1 MRAIFESIFDI
12 IYLIT
17 VITIGIFMIVKGRK
31 NKQYLL
37 FGIMAVVLGGGD
49 SFHLIPRVISLI
61 SGNEEAYLVPLGIGK
76 AITSVTMTGF
86 YILLYYIYRIRY
98 NIKGEK
104 YIHISMYVLSA
115 IRIVLCLLPQNE
127 WTSAEPPLYMGIIR
141 NIPFLI
147 IGIIIIVL
155 FFIQARK
162 NNDKTFKFMYL
173 TIVLSFG
180 FYIPVVLVAH
190 LYPMVGLLMIP
201 KTCAYVWTVVIGLVD
216 MLKHLKEEKQ
226 TPTLETKVETN

>member
-12 IYLIT
+12 VYLIT

-61 SGNEEAYLVPLGIGK
+61 SGNEEAFLVPLGVGK

-104 YIHISMYVLSA
+104 YIHISLYLLSA
-115 IRIVLCLLPQNE
+115 LRIILCLLPQNE

-162 NNDKTFKFMYL
+162 NNDKSFRFMYL

-180 FYIPVVLVAH
+180 FYIPVVLVSY

-216 MLKHLKEEKQ
+216 MLKSMKEAKTKTLEEKGSA
-226 TPTLETKVETN
+226 

>member
-12 IYLIT
+12 VYLIT
-17 VITIGIFMIVKGRK
+17 VISIGIFMIVKGRK

-61 SGNEEAYLVPLGIGK
+61 SGNEEAFLVPLGIGK

-86 YILLYYIYRIRY
+86 YILLYYVYRIRY

-104 YIHISMYVLSA
+104 YIHISLYLLSA
-115 IRIVLCLLPQNE
+115 LRIVLCILPQNE
-127 WTSAEPPLYMGIIR
+127 WTSAEPPLYMGIVR

-162 NNDKTFKFMYL
+162 NNDKSFKFMYL
-173 TIVLSFG
+173 MIVLSFG
-180 FYIPVVLVAH
+180 FYIPVVLVSH

-216 MLKHLKEEKQ
+216 MIKTMKAEKNS
-226 TPTLETKVETN
+226 TAIETN

>member
-1 MRAIFESIFDI
+1 
-12 IYLIT
+12 
-17 VITIGIFMIVKGRK
+17 MIVKGRK

-61 SGNEEAYLVPLGIGK
+61 SENEEAFLVPLGVGK

-86 YILLYYIYRIRY
+86 YILLYYVYRIRY

-104 YIHISMYVLSA
+104 YIHISLYLLSVL
-115 IRIVLCLLPQNE
+115 RIVLCLLPQNE

-162 NNDKTFKFMYL
+162 NNDKSFRFMYL

-180 FYIPVVLVAH
+180 FYIPVVLVSH

-216 MLKHLKEEKQ
+216 MLKSMKEAKTKTLEEKIN
-226 TPTLETKVETN
+226 K

>member
-1 MRAIFESIFDI
+1 
-12 IYLIT
+12 
-17 VITIGIFMIVKGRK
+17 MIVKGRK

-49 SFHLIPRVISLI
+49 SFRLIPRVISLI
-61 SGNEEAYLVPLGIGK
+61 SGNEEAFLVPLGVGK

-86 YILLYYIYRIRY
+86 YILLYYVYRIRY

-104 YIHISMYVLSA
+104 YIHISLYLLSVL
-115 IRIVLCLLPQNE
+115 RIVLCLLPQNE

-155 FFIQARK
+155 FFVQARK
-162 NNDKTFKFMYL
+162 NNDKSFRFMCL

-180 FYIPVVLVAH
+180 FYIPVVLVSH
-190 LYPMVGLLMIP
+190 LYPMVGLLMVP

-216 MLKHLKEEKQ
+216 MLKSMKEAKTKTLEEKIN
-226 TPTLETKVETN
+226 K

>member
-12 IYLIT
+12 VYLIT

-61 SGNEEAYLVPLGIGK
+61 SGNEEAFLVPLGVGK

-86 YILLYYIYRIRY
+86 YILLYYVYRIRY
-98 NIKGEK
+98 NVKGEK
-104 YIHISMYVLSA
+104 NIHISLYLLSVL
-115 IRIVLCLLPQNE
+115 RIVLCLLPQNE

-162 NNDKTFKFMYL
+162 NNDKSFRFMYL

-180 FYIPVVLVAH
+180 FYIPVVLVSH

-216 MLKHLKEEKQ
+216 MLKSMKEAKTKTLEEKIN
-226 TPTLETKVETN
+226 K

>member
-1 MRAIFESIFDI
+1 
-12 IYLIT
+12 
-17 VITIGIFMIVKGRK
+17 MIVKGRK

-61 SGNEEAYLVPLGIGK
+61 SGNEEAFLVPLGVGK

-86 YILLYYIYRIRY
+86 YILLYYVYRIRY
-98 NIKGEK
+98 NVKGEK
-104 YIHISMYVLSA
+104 YIHISLYLLSVL
-115 IRIVLCLLPQNE
+115 RIVLCLLPQNE
-127 WTSAEPPLYMGIIR
+127 WTSVEPPLYMGIIR

-162 NNDKTFKFMYL
+162 NNDKSFRFMYL

-180 FYIPVVLVAH
+180 FYIPVVLVSH

-216 MLKHLKEEKQ
+216 MLKSMKEAKTKTLEEKIN
-226 TPTLETKVETN
+226 K

>member
-12 IYLIT
+12 VYLIT

-61 SGNEEAYLVPLGIGK
+61 SGNEEAFLVPLGVGK

-86 YILLYYIYRIRY
+86 YILLYYVYRIRY
-98 NIKGEK
+98 NVKGEK
-104 YIHISMYVLSA
+104 YIHISLYLLSVL
-115 IRIVLCLLPQNE
+115 RIVLCLLPQNE
-127 WTSAEPPLYMGIIR
+127 WTSAEPSLYMGIIR

-162 NNDKTFKFMYL
+162 NNDKSFRFMYL

-180 FYIPVVLVAH
+180 FYIPVVLVSH

-216 MLKHLKEEKQ
+216 MLKSMKEAKTKTLEEKIN
-226 TPTLETKVETN
+226 K

>member
-1 MRAIFESIFDI
+1 
-12 IYLIT
+12 
-17 VITIGIFMIVKGRK
+17 MIVKGRK

-61 SGNEEAYLVPLGIGK
+61 SGNEEAFLVPLGVGK

-86 YILLYYIYRIRY
+86 YILLYYVYRIRY
-98 NIKGEK
+98 KIKGEK
-104 YIHISMYVLSA
+104 YIHISLYLLSVL
-115 IRIVLCLLPQNE
+115 RIVLCLLPQNE

-162 NNDKTFKFMYL
+162 NNDKSFRFMYL

-180 FYIPVVLVAH
+180 FYIPVVLVSH

-216 MLKHLKEEKQ
+216 MLKSM
-226 TPTLETKVETN
+226 

>member
-1 MRAIFESIFDI
+1 
-12 IYLIT
+12 
-17 VITIGIFMIVKGRK
+17 MIVKGRK

-61 SGNEEAYLVPLGIGK
+61 SGNEEAFLVPLGVGK

-86 YILLYYIYRIRY
+86 YILLYYVYRIRY

-104 YIHISMYVLSA
+104 YIHISLYLLSVL
-115 IRIVLCLLPQNE
+115 RIVLCLLPQNE

-155 FFIQARK
+155 FFIQTRK
-162 NNDKTFKFMYL
+162 NNDKSFRFMYL

-180 FYIPVVLVAH
+180 FYIPVVLVSH

-216 MLKHLKEEKQ
+216 MLKSMKEAKTKTLEEKIN
-226 TPTLETKVETN
+226 K

>member
-1 MRAIFESIFDI
+1 
-12 IYLIT
+12 
-17 VITIGIFMIVKGRK
+17 MIVKGRK

-61 SGNEEAYLVPLGIGK
+61 SGNEEAFLVPLGVGK

-86 YILLYYIYRIRY
+86 YILLYYVYRIRY
-98 NIKGEK
+98 NVKGEK
-104 YIHISMYVLSA
+104 YIHISLYLLSVL
-115 IRIVLCLLPQNE
+115 RIVLCLLPQNE

-162 NNDKTFKFMYL
+162 NNDKSFRFMYL

-180 FYIPVVLVAH
+180 FYIPVVLVSH

-216 MLKHLKEEKQ
+216 MLKSMKEAKTKTLEEKIN
-226 TPTLETKVETN
+226 K

>member
-1 MRAIFESIFDI
+1 
-12 IYLIT
+12 
-17 VITIGIFMIVKGRK
+17 
-31 NKQYLL
+31 
-37 FGIMAVVLGGGD
+37 MAVVLGGGD

-61 SGNEEAYLVPLGIGK
+61 SGNEEAFLVPLGAGK

-86 YILLYYIYRIRY
+86 YILLYYVYRIRY
-98 NIKGEK
+98 NVKGEK
-104 YIHISMYVLSA
+104 YIHISLYLLSVL
-115 IRIVLCLLPQNE
+115 RIVLCLLPQNE

-162 NNDKTFKFMYL
+162 NNDKSFRFMYL

-180 FYIPVVLVAH
+180 FYIPVVLVSH

-216 MLKHLKEEKQ
+216 MLKSMKEAKTKTLEEKIN
-226 TPTLETKVETN
+226 K

>member
-1 MRAIFESIFDI
+1 
-12 IYLIT
+12 
-17 VITIGIFMIVKGRK
+17 
-31 NKQYLL
+31 
-37 FGIMAVVLGGGD
+37 
-49 SFHLIPRVISLI
+49 
-61 SGNEEAYLVPLGIGK
+61 
-76 AITSVTMTGF
+76 MTGF
-86 YILLYYIYRIRY
+86 YILLYYVYRIRY
-98 NIKGEK
+98 NVKGEK
-104 YIHISMYVLSA
+104 YIHISLYLLSVL
-115 IRIVLCLLPQNE
+115 RIVLCLLPQNE

-162 NNDKTFKFMYL
+162 NNDKSFRFMYL

-180 FYIPVVLVAH
+180 FYIPVVLVSH

-216 MLKHLKEEKQ
+216 MLKSMKEAKTKTLEEKIN
-226 TPTLETKVETN
+226 K

>member
-1 MRAIFESIFDI
+1 
-12 IYLIT
+12 
-17 VITIGIFMIVKGRK
+17 MIVKGRK

-61 SGNEEAYLVPLGIGK
+61 SGNEEAFLVPLGVGK

-86 YILLYYIYRIRY
+86 YILLYYVYRIRY
-98 NIKGEK
+98 NVKGEK
-104 YIHISMYVLSA
+104 NIHISLYLLSVL
-115 IRIVLCLLPQNE
+115 RIVLCLLPQNE

-162 NNDKTFKFMYL
+162 NNDKSFRFMYL

-180 FYIPVVLVAH
+180 FYIPVVLVSH

-216 MLKHLKEEKQ
+216 MLKSMKEAKTKTLEEKIN
-226 TPTLETKVETN
+226 K

>member
-12 IYLIT
+12 VYLIT

-61 SGNEEAYLVPLGIGK
+61 SGNEEAFLVPLGVGK

-86 YILLYYIYRIRY
+86 YILLYYVYRIRY
-98 NIKGEK
+98 NIKDEK
-104 YIHISMYVLSA
+104 YIHISLYLLSVL
-115 IRIVLCLLPQNE
+115 RIVLCLLPQNE

-162 NNDKTFKFMYL
+162 NNDKSFRFMYL

-180 FYIPVVLVAH
+180 FYIPVVLVSH
-190 LYPMVGLLMIP
+190 LYPMVGLLMVP

-216 MLKHLKEEKQ
+216 MLKSMKEAKTKTLEEKIN
-226 TPTLETKVETN
+226 K

>member
-1 MRAIFESIFDI
+1 
-12 IYLIT
+12 
-17 VITIGIFMIVKGRK
+17 MIVKGRK

-61 SGNEEAYLVPLGIGK
+61 SGNEEAFLVPLGVGK

-86 YILLYYIYRIRY
+86 YILLYYVYRIRY
-98 NIKGEK
+98 NIKDEK
-104 YIHISMYVLSA
+104 YIHISLYLLSVL
-115 IRIVLCLLPQNE
+115 RIVLCLLPQNE

-162 NNDKTFKFMYL
+162 NNDKSFRFMYL

-180 FYIPVVLVAH
+180 FYIPVVLVSH
-190 LYPMVGLLMIP
+190 LYPMVGLLMVP

-216 MLKHLKEEKQ
+216 MLKSMKEAKTKTLEEKIN
-226 TPTLETKVETN
+226 K

>member
-1 MRAIFESIFDI
+1 
-12 IYLIT
+12 
-17 VITIGIFMIVKGRK
+17 
-31 NKQYLL
+31 
-37 FGIMAVVLGGGD
+37 MAVVLGGGD

-61 SGNEEAYLVPLGIGK
+61 SGNEEAFLVPLGVGK

-86 YILLYYIYRIRY
+86 YILLYYVYRIRY
-98 NIKGEK
+98 NVKGEK
-104 YIHISMYVLSA
+104 YIHISLYLLSVL
-115 IRIVLCLLPQNE
+115 RIVLCLLPQNE

-162 NNDKTFKFMYL
+162 NNDKSFRFMYL

-180 FYIPVVLVAH
+180 FYIPVVLVSH

-216 MLKHLKEEKQ
+216 MLKSMKEAKTKTLEEKIN
-226 TPTLETKVETN
+226 K

>member
-12 IYLIT
+12 VYLIT

-61 SGNEEAYLVPLGIGK
+61 SGNEEAFLVPLGVGK

-86 YILLYYIYRIRY
+86 YILLYYVYRIRY
-98 NIKGEK
+98 NVKGEK
-104 YIHISMYVLSA
+104 YIHISLYLLSVL
-115 IRIVLCLLPQNE
+115 RIVLCLLPQNE

-162 NNDKTFKFMYL
+162 NNDKSFRFMYL

-180 FYIPVVLVAH
+180 FYIPVVLVSH

-216 MLKHLKEEKQ
+216 MLKSMKEAKTKTLEEKIN
-226 TPTLETKVETN
+226 K

>member
-1 MRAIFESIFDI
+1 
-12 IYLIT
+12 
-17 VITIGIFMIVKGRK
+17 MIVKGRK

-61 SGNEEAYLVPLGIGK
+61 SGNEEAFLVPHGVGK

-86 YILLYYIYRIRY
+86 YILLYYVYRIRY
-98 NIKGEK
+98 NVKGEK
-104 YIHISMYVLSA
+104 YIHISLYLLSVL
-115 IRIVLCLLPQNE
+115 RIVLCLLPQNE

-162 NNDKTFKFMYL
+162 NNDKSFRFMYL

-180 FYIPVVLVAH
+180 FYIPVVLVSH

-201 KTCAYVWTVVIGLVD
+201 KTCAYVWTVIIGLVD
-216 MLKHLKEEKQ
+216 MLKSMKEAKTKTLEEKIN
-226 TPTLETKVETN
+226 K

>member
-12 IYLIT
+12 VYLIT

-61 SGNEEAYLVPLGIGK
+61 SGNEEAFLVPLGVGK

-86 YILLYYIYRIRY
+86 YILLYYVYRIRY

-104 YIHISMYVLSA
+104 YIHISLYLLSVL
-115 IRIVLCLLPQNE
+115 RIVLCLLPQNE

-162 NNDKTFKFMYL
+162 NNDKSFRFMYL

-180 FYIPVVLVAH
+180 FYIPVVLVSH

-216 MLKHLKEEKQ
+216 MLKSMKEAKTKTLEEKIN
-226 TPTLETKVETN
+226 K

>member
-12 IYLIT
+12 VYLIT
-17 VITIGIFMIVKGRK
+17 VISIGIFMIVKGRK

-61 SGNEEAYLVPLGIGK
+61 SGNEEAFLVPLGIGK

-86 YILLYYIYRIRY
+86 YILLYYVYRIRY

-104 YIHISMYVLSA
+104 YIHISLYLLSA
-115 IRIVLCLLPQNE
+115 LRIVLCLLPQNE
-127 WTSAEPPLYMGIIR
+127 WTSAEPPLYMGIVR

-162 NNDKTFKFMYL
+162 NNDKSFKFMYL

-180 FYIPVVLVAH
+180 FYIPVVLVSH

-216 MLKHLKEEKQ
+216 MIKTMKAEKNS
-226 TPTLETKVETN
+226 TAIETN

>member
-12 IYLIT
+12 VYLIT
-17 VITIGIFMIVKGRK
+17 VISIGIFMIVKGRK

-61 SGNEEAYLVPLGIGK
+61 SGNEEAFLVPLGIGK

-86 YILLYYIYRIRY
+86 YILLYYVYRIRY

-104 YIHISMYVLSA
+104 YIHISLYLLSA
-115 IRIVLCLLPQNE
+115 LRIVLCILPQNE
-127 WTSAEPPLYMGIIR
+127 WTSAEPPLYMGIVR

-162 NNDKTFKFMYL
+162 NNDKSFKFMYL

-180 FYIPVVLVAH
+180 FYIPVVLVSH

-216 MLKHLKEEKQ
+216 MIKTMKAEKNS
-226 TPTLETKVETN
+226 TAIETN

>member
-1 MRAIFESIFDI
+1 
-12 IYLIT
+12 
-17 VITIGIFMIVKGRK
+17 MIVKGRK

-61 SGNEEAYLVPLGIGK
+61 SGNEEAFLVPLGVGK

-86 YILLYYIYRIRY
+86 YILLYYVYRIRY
-98 NIKGEK
+98 NVKGEK
-104 YIHISMYVLSA
+104 YIHISLYLLSVL
-115 IRIVLCLLPQNE
+115 RIVLCLLPQNE

-162 NNDKTFKFMYL
+162 NNDKSFRFMYL

-180 FYIPVVLVAH
+180 FYIPVVLVSH
-190 LYPMVGLLMIP
+190 LYPMVGLLMVP

-216 MLKHLKEEKQ
+216 MLKSMKEAKTKTLEEKIN
-226 TPTLETKVETN
+226 K

>member
-1 MRAIFESIFDI
+1 
-12 IYLIT
+12 
-17 VITIGIFMIVKGRK
+17 MIVKGRK

-61 SGNEEAYLVPLGIGK
+61 SGNEEAFLVPLGVGK

-86 YILLYYIYRIRY
+86 YILLYYVYRIRY

-104 YIHISMYVLSA
+104 YIHISLYLLSVL
-115 IRIVLCLLPQNE
+115 RIVLCLLPQNE

-162 NNDKTFKFMYL
+162 NNDKSFRFMYL

-180 FYIPVVLVAH
+180 FYIPVVLVSH

-216 MLKHLKEEKQ
+216 MLKSMKEAKTKTLEEKIN
-226 TPTLETKVETN
+226 K

>member
-1 MRAIFESIFDI
+1 
-12 IYLIT
+12 
-17 VITIGIFMIVKGRK
+17 MIVKGRK

-49 SFHLIPRVISLI
+49 SFHLVPRVISLI
-61 SGNEEAYLVPLGIGK
+61 SGNEEAFLVPLGVGK

-86 YILLYYIYRIRY
+86 YILLYYVYRIRY
-98 NIKGEK
+98 NVKGEK
-104 YIHISMYVLSA
+104 YIHISLYLLSVL
-115 IRIVLCLLPQNE
+115 RIVLCLLPQNE

-162 NNDKTFKFMYL
+162 NNDKSFRFMYL

-180 FYIPVVLVAH
+180 FYIPVVLVSH

-216 MLKHLKEEKQ
+216 MLKSMKEAKTKTLEEKI
-226 TPTLETKVETN
+226 NA

>member
-12 IYLIT
+12 VYLIT

-61 SGNEEAYLVPLGIGK
+61 SENEEAFLVPLGVGK

-86 YILLYYIYRIRY
+86 YILLYYVYRIRY

-104 YIHISMYVLSA
+104 YIHISLHLLSVL
-115 IRIVLCLLPQNE
+115 RIVLCLLPQNE

-162 NNDKTFKFMYL
+162 NNDKSFRFMYL

-180 FYIPVVLVAH
+180 FYIPVVLVSH

-216 MLKHLKEEKQ
+216 MLKSM
-226 TPTLETKVETN
+226 